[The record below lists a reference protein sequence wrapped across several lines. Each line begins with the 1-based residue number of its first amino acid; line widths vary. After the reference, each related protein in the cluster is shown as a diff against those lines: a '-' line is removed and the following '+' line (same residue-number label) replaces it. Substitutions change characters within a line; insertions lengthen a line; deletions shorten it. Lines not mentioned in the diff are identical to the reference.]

1 MEKEENLNQEN
12 IESEISN
19 ENNETDNKSDDNKE
33 ENKVVEE
40 EKELTPE
47 ERIKELEDK
56 LARTFAE
63 MENQRRRFEKE
74 KDDAYEYGGFAFAKE
89 ALNLIDNL
97 ARSKLILESDDALKD
112 TEALKKTLEHFDI
125 INKDLISIFTKNN
138 IKPIDCLNKKLDP
151 NLHQAMMEIEDDKKE
166 PGTIVQEVQ
175 KGFMIKDRL
184 LRPSLVGVSKKTE
197 KKELT
202 PEERIKELEDKLA
215 RTFAEMENQ
224 RRRFE
229 KEKDDAYEYGGFA
242 FAKEAL
248 NLIDNLARSKLI
260 LESDDALKDTE
271 ALKKT
276 LEHFDIINKDLIS
289 IFTKNNIKPID
300 CLNKKLDPNL
310 HQAMMEIED
319 DQKEPGTI
327 VQEVQKGFMIKDR
340 LLRPSLVGVSK
351 KTEKKEEK
359 SEENKENLNK

>member
-1 MEKEENLNQEN
+1 MEKEENLNQKN
-12 IESEISN
+12 IKSEPSN
-19 ENNETDNKSDDNKE
+19 ENNEADKKQDDN
-33 ENKVVEE
+33 EE
-40 EKELTPE
+40 ESKVIEEKKELTPE
-47 ERIKELEDK
+47 EKIKELEDK

-151 NLHQAMMEIEDDKKE
+151 NLHQAMMEIED
-166 PGTIVQEVQ
+166 
-175 KGFMIKDRL
+175 
-184 LRPSLVGVSKKTE
+184 
-197 KKELT
+197 
-202 PEERIKELEDKLA
+202 
-215 RTFAEMENQ
+215 N
-224 RRRFE
+224 
-229 KEKDDAYEYGGFA
+229 
-242 FAKEAL
+242 
-248 NLIDNLARSKLI
+248 
-260 LESDDALKDTE
+260 
-271 ALKKT
+271 
-276 LEHFDIINKDLIS
+276 
-289 IFTKNNIKPID
+289 
-300 CLNKKLDPNL
+300 
-310 HQAMMEIED
+310 
-319 DQKEPGTI
+319 QKEPGTI

-351 KTEKKEEK
+351 KTEKKDDK

>member
-1 MEKEENLNQEN
+1 MEKEENLNQES
-12 IESEISN
+12 IESETSN
-19 ENNETDNKSDDNKE
+19 ENNETDKKSDDNKE
-33 ENKVVEE
+33 ENKVVE
-40 EKELTPE
+40 
-47 ERIKELEDK
+47 
-56 LARTFAE
+56 
-63 MENQRRRFEKE
+63 
-74 KDDAYEYGGFAFAKE
+74 
-89 ALNLIDNL
+89 
-97 ARSKLILESDDALKD
+97 
-112 TEALKKTLEHFDI
+112 
-125 INKDLISIFTKNN
+125 
-138 IKPIDCLNKKLDP
+138 
-151 NLHQAMMEIEDDKKE
+151 
-166 PGTIVQEVQ
+166 
-175 KGFMIKDRL
+175 
-184 LRPSLVGVSKKTE
+184 E

-327 VQEVQKGFMIKDR
+327 VQEIQKGFMIKDR